1 MRLLYRQPI
10 LLRFCVQVVH
20 SVRFSV
26 PVARSLRKKENLMAT
41 RPPDDKTQRPAALH
55 EHPLQE
61 APPDS
66 PFDDIVRLAALSLSG
81 PRQFTPEQEAAL
93 KTLAR
98 QTTDQSEAAQGITVQ
113 EEART
118 ERDQARNAL
127 EMSEI
132 RYRRLFE
139 TARDGILILDA
150 QTGKIINANP
160 FMVEMLGYPQDEFVG
175 KELWEI
181 GLLRDKKT
189 SQEAF
194 QRLQQDGYIRY
205 ESLPLETRRGER
217 REVEFVSNLY
227 RESGYTVIQCNIRD
241 ITERKR
247 AEQQKEE
254 LLAETQERADRDPLT
269 NLLNHR
275 AFYKKLDAEAAR
287 AQRGNAVFA
296 VVMLDLSG
304 FKFFNTVYG
313 HLQGDEVLR
322 LVAGKLQEVCRPYD
336 TLARFGGDEFA
347 LLLPDVSSRSRDKV
361 EARLHEALNGLFYRA
376 DDQGTSIPIAVSLG
390 AALFPEASPDCR
402 EVLRQADE
410 RLLWSKTGGGAE
422 DDAHRVRADT
432 LAQVEGFS
440 MLDAL
445 VTAVDNKDRYT
456 CRHSEKVMEFSLLI
470 ARELGMNE
478 KALRTIGTAALL
490 HDVGK
495 IGVPDAILRK
505 PGKLTEEEFAAIKQH
520 PTMGTALVSMV
531 TGLEDTLDAVRH
543 HHERW
548 DGDGYPFGLRGNET
562 PLTARL
568 MAVADAYSAMTTDR
582 PYRKGMEPGQALS
595 ILEAGAGTQWDPG
608 CVAAFM
614 RAFLRPQS
622 RALAA

>member
-1 MRLLYRQPI
+1 MAVRPTDDENKRLASRHKYPRQKI
-10 LLRFCVQVVH
+10 
-20 SVRFSV
+20 
-26 PVARSLRKKENLMAT
+26 
-41 RPPDDKTQRPAALH
+41 PPNN
-55 EHPLQE
+55 
-61 APPDS
+61 
-66 PFDDIVRLAALSLSG
+66 PFGDLVRLAVLSLSE
-81 PRQFTPEQEAAL
+81 PRQFTPEQEKAL
-93 KTLAR
+93 RTLAH
-98 QTTDQSEAAQGITVQ
+98 QTIDQLEAPQGAVAQEVSGS
-113 EEART
+113 
-118 ERDQARNAL
+118 ERDQAQNAL

-150 QTGKIINANP
+150 RTGKITNANP
-160 FMVEMLGYPQDEFVG
+160 FMAELLGYPEDEFVG

-181 GLLRDKKT
+181 GLLRDKAT

-194 QRLQQDGYIRY
+194 EQLQQDGYIRY
-205 ESLPLETRRGER
+205 EGLPLETRRGER

-247 AEQQKEE
+247 AEQRKEE
-254 LLAETQERADRDPLT
+254 LLVEAQEQADRDPLT

-287 AQRGNAVFA
+287 AQRDQAAFA

-322 LVAGKLQEVCRPYD
+322 LVARKLQEVCRSYD
-336 TLARFGGDEFA
+336 TVARFGGDEFA
-347 LLLPDVSSRSRDKV
+347 LLLPNVGDTRREEI
-361 EARLHEALNGLFYRA
+361 EARLYAALDGLFYRA
-376 DDQGTSIPIAVSLG
+376 GDQETTIPIAVSLG
-390 AALFPEASPDCR
+390 AALFPEASADCH

-410 RLLWSKTGGGAE
+410 RLLWSKTGGGVKGH
-422 DDAHRVRADT
+422 AHRVRADV
-432 LAQVEGFS
+432 LAHVHGFS

-456 CRHSEKVMEFSLLI
+456 CRHSEEVMEFSLLI
-470 ARELGMNE
+470 ARELGLGE
-478 KALRTIGTAALL
+478 AALRTIGTAALL

-505 PGKLTEEEFAAIKQH
+505 PGKLTEEEFAAVKQH
-520 PTMGTALVSMV
+520 PTMGTALVSTV
-531 TGLEDTLDAVRH
+531 AGLEDTLDAVRH
-543 HHERW
+543 HRERW
-548 DGDGYPFGLRGNET
+548 DGNGYPSGLREDET

-582 PYRKGMEPGQALS
+582 PYRKGMEQRKALS

-608 CVAAFM
+608 CVAAFVT
-614 RAFLRPQS
+614 ALLRPQS
-622 RALAA
+622 LAIAA